1 MYRSCVPVVLLVG
14 AALAACSVKRAAVDV
29 VGDAIS
35 GGSGVY
41 ASDDDPD
48 LVREAIPFGLKTYES
63 LLAVSPEHRGLLL
76 AAANG
81 FVGYAYLLEQEADEI
96 EATDLAA
103 ARALRARASKLFIRG
118 RDYAMRGL
126 EVAHPGFGAAFAADQ
141 AAALSLTTK
150 EDEAFL
156 YWAGAGWA
164 GALGADKHDPRL
176 IADLPGAGALVA
188 RVLVLDEAYDAG
200 AAEEFFVSYEG
211 SRPGGSAQAAR
222 EHYRRA
228 LALSHGER
236 ASVHLAL
243 AEAVDVREQNLGEFR
258 TLLQAALAVDP
269 EKVPELRLVNTIAV
283 RRARWLEQRT
293 PDLFVNVSAGE

>member
-1 MYRSCVPVVLLVG
+1 MHRSSVLGLLLIG

-41 ASDDDPD
+41 AADDDPD

-63 LLAVSPEHRGLLL
+63 LLAVSPEHQGLLL

-81 FVGYAYLLEQEADEI
+81 FVGYAYLLQQQADEM
-96 EATDLAA
+96 AAADLAG
-103 ARALRARASKLFIRG
+103 ARALRARASKLFVRG

-126 EVAHPGFGAAFAADQ
+126 EVAHPGFAAAFAADP
-141 AAALSLTTK
+141 AKALAVTTK
-150 EDEAFL
+150 EDAAFL

-164 GALGADKHDPRL
+164 GALGADKHDAAL
-176 IADLPGAGALVA
+176 IADLPRAGALVG
-188 RVLVLDEAYDAG
+188 RVLALDEAYDGG
-200 AAEEFFVSYEG
+200 AAEEFFITYEG
-211 SRPGGSAQAAR
+211 SRPGGSAEAAR

-243 AEAVDVREQNLGEFR
+243 AEAVAVREQNLAEFR

-269 EKVPELRLVNTIAV
+269 EKVPDLRLVNTVAI
-283 RRARWLEQRT
+283 RRAHWLEQRT
-293 PDLFVNVSAGE
+293 PDLFVNVTQGE

>member
-1 MYRSCVPVVLLVG
+1 MLRSRVPALLV
-14 AALAACSVKRAAVDV
+14 ALVLAACSVKRTAVDI

-63 LLAVSPEHRGLLL
+63 LLAVSPENQNLLL

-81 FVGYAYLLEQEADEI
+81 FVGYAYLLQQEADQL
-96 EATDLAA
+96 EASDPAA

-118 RDYAMRGL
+118 RDYALRGL
-126 EVAHPGFGAAFAADQ
+126 EVAHPGFRAAFATDQ
-141 AAALSLTTK
+141 AAALALTTK
-150 EDEAFL
+150 QDTAFL

-164 GALGADKHDPRL
+164 GALGADKHDPKL
-176 IADLPGAGALVA
+176 IADLPSAGALVG
-188 RVLVLDEAYDAG
+188 RVLVLDESYDRG
-200 AAEEFFVSYEG
+200 AAEEFFITYEG

-222 EHYRRA
+222 EHYRKA
-228 LALSHGER
+228 LELSHGER

-243 AEAVDVREQNLGEFR
+243 AEAVVVREQNLAEFQS
-258 TLLQAALAVDP
+258 LLQAALAVDP
-269 EKVPELRLVNTIAV
+269 DKVPDLRLANTMAI
-283 RRARWLEQRT
+283 RRAHWLEQRT
-293 PDLFVNVSAGE
+293 PDLFVNAAAPE